1 MIEIPVEPAITDY
14 LHRKATYMR
23 IPLNGTFEITP
34 VCNMDCKMCYVR
46 MSHAQQQAVR
56 PLRTADEWLALA
68 QEAKDTGMLYL
79 LVTGGEPFLHPQC
92 REIISGLQK
101 MGFVL
106 SINSNGTMIDEHVI
120 SWLKE
125 TPPTRINIT
134 LYGASDETYAALCGN
149 PKGFTQVTRAIR
161 LLRDAGISVKLN
173 CSVTPYNAKDLAQM
187 LKFAEDNRLII
198 QPTTYMFP
206 PLRKDASMIGRND
219 RFTPEEAAYYS
230 AKIEYLLGGHD
241 RFFDRADDDL
251 PPLSGEI
258 DENCEGTGEGIR
270 CRAGK
275 CTFWVTWEGKLMPCG
290 MIPSPVEGNVFEDG
304 FLPSWQNAMK
314 IVDCIRLPVQCASCK
329 LKDSCRACAAMVYTE
344 TGSFD
349 QVPEYRCRMAHSLRS
364 QRDKFKAEVIAQMA
378 DGE

>member
-14 LHRKATYMR
+14 LHRKATHMR

-46 MSHAQQQAVR
+46 MSHAQQRAVR
-56 PLRTADEWLALA
+56 PLRTADEWMALA
-68 QEAKDTGMLYL
+68 REAKDAGMLYL
-79 LVTGGEPFLHPQC
+79 LVTGGEPFLHPEC

-101 MGFVL
+101 MGFIL
-106 SINSNGTMIDEHVI
+106 SINSNGTMIDEKVI

-134 LYGASDETYAALCGN
+134 LYGASDETYGELCGN
-149 PKGFTQVTRAIR
+149 PRGFTQVTRAIR

-173 CSVTPYNAKDLAQM
+173 CSVTPYNAKDLEQM

-206 PLRKDASMIGRND
+206 PLRKDASMIGQND

-230 AKIEYLLGGHD
+230 AKIEYFLGGRD
-241 RFFDRADDDL
+241 RFLARPDDDL
-251 PPLSGEI
+251 PPLSGDI
-258 DENCEGTGEGIR
+258 DESCEGLGEGIR

-290 MIPSPVEGNVFEDG
+290 MIPSPIQGNVFEDG
-304 FLPSWQNAMK
+304 FIPSWKKAME

-329 LKDSCRACAAMVYTE
+329 LSDSCRACAAMVYTE

-349 QVPEYRCRMAHSLRS
+349 RVPEYRCRMAHSLRD
-364 QRDKFKAEVIAQMA
+364 QRDKFKAEILAQA
-378 DGE
+378 ETTE